1 MIGIARCTRKRDSM
15 TGKIGWM
22 SAGLIGALLL
32 SGCAAA
38 QQPTNEAGTA
48 EGCKGTVIGDSIP
61 QASDP
66 GLDVIR
72 QGFVGEATAQ
82 GAEVLTA
89 DANLD
94 VNKQLS
100 DVDGFVQRGVD
111 AVVAWPMDSTALRPA
126 LQRAADAGAA
136 VVTHQTVG
144 GISASTNVQFDDRAA
159 GVALATYLAE
169 KLGKGAKVAM
179 ISGPQQVDLFRNL
192 AEGFEE
198 GAKAASLDLVETQEN
213 AELAPQKSAEI
224 TEQLRTRYGSELAG
238 IFDTLN
244 VTALATATVRG
255 EGFEPVVV
263 TYQGNE
269 ETNQAIADG
278 RLTATVDVANIL
290 VGRSAAWVVCQR
302 LERKELPATVQVPFF
317 VVDADNVGDV
327 QTDADLL
334 KADVTFSVEKTDS
347 GDRIA
352 YSGVDLPKS
361 AVSGTAGD

>member
-1 MIGIARCTRKRDSM
+1 MI
-15 TGKIGWM
+15 GKIGWM
-22 SAGLIGALLL
+22 SAGLAAALLL
-32 SGCAAA
+32 SGCSAA
-38 QQPTNEAGTA
+38 QQSTDKAD
-48 EGCKGTVIGDSIP
+48 GCKGAAIGDSIP

-66 GLDVIR
+66 GLDLIR
-72 QGFVGEATAQ
+72 QGFTGEAEAQ

-144 GISASTNVQFDDRAA
+144 GLPTSTNVQFDDHAA
-159 GVALATYLAE
+159 GVALATYLAD
-169 KLGKGAKVAM
+169 KLGAGAKVAM

-192 AEGFEE
+192 AEGFTE
-198 GAKAASLDLVETQEN
+198 GAKAAGLELVETQEN
-213 AELAPQKSAEI
+213 AELSPQKSAAI
-224 TEQLRTRYGSELAG
+224 TEQLRTRYGSDLVG

-244 VTALATATVRG
+244 VTALAAATVRG
-255 EGFEPVVV
+255 DGFEPIVV
-263 TYQGNE
+263 TYQGNA

-278 RLTATVDVANIL
+278 RLTATVDVANVLI
-290 VGRSAAWVVCQR
+290 GRSAAWVVCQR
-302 LERKELPATVQVPFF
+302 LEGNDLPATIQVPFF
-317 VVDADNVGDV
+317 VVDADNVADV
-327 QTDADLL
+327 QTDEDLL
-334 KADVTFSVEKTDS
+334 KADVTFSVESTDS
-347 GDRIA
+347 GDRIT
-352 YSGVDLPKS
+352 YSGVELPKS